1 MDDYA
6 TFAET
11 GAGLSAATSATSE
24 LGDTSPLRSQQE
36 GPFVNLFAVSR
47 RGPQQGGL
55 ASFSKQAQTQ
65 GPPVEQQR
73 SAAGSRSGERFRSC
87 LTHAR
92 VVTAVAGG
100 ERVLRI
106 RLHLLP
112 RPVVRSCVF
121 EDVRAIG
128 RYREACP
135 DVS

>member
-1 MDDYA
+1 MA
-6 TFAET
+6 H
-11 GAGLSAATSATSE
+11 AGRP
-24 LGDTSPLRSQQE
+24 G
-36 GPFVNLFAVSR
+36 F
-47 RGPQQGGL
+47 
-55 ASFSKQAQTQ
+55 FSKQAQTQ

-112 RPVVRSCVF
+112 RPIVRSGVF

-135 DVS
+135 DMS